1 FELHG
6 QYGNPDLVPEWADSY
21 EAGIDYRTPG
31 GEAIFSGTYFYQN
44 KHNQISYQGMNKTT
58 NVDAFSRGVEGSAT
72 WWLHSSVATIISYT
86 YTNSFDKHNNREII
100 GVPSQR
106 GMLSLLVAPGSRF
119 EGQLSW
125 RVESDQLDYA
135 PTDWSPGK
143 RPGFGVVDTY
153 AKYRI
158 PAPAPEFKE
167 IALFGKVQNLLN
179 RDYEERKGY
188 PAPGINFLL
197 GAELTI

>member
-1 FELHG
+1 
-6 QYGNPDLVPEWADSY
+6 
-21 EAGIDYRTPG
+21 
-31 GEAIFSGTYFYQN
+31 
-44 KHNQISYQGMNKTT
+44 M
-58 NVDAFSRGVEGSAT
+58 
-72 WWLHSSVATIISYT
+72 VA
-86 YTNSFDKHNNREII
+86 
-100 GVPSQR
+100 P
-106 GMLSLLVAPGSRF
+106 PGSRF

-125 RVESDQLDYA
+125 RVESDQLDFA
-135 PTDWSPGK
+135 PTDLSPGK

-158 PAPAPEFKE
+158 PSPAPEFKE

-197 GAELTI
+197 GAEVSI